1 MNRTAAYRR
10 DPSHPGR
17 RVAMAVVVALTVGA
31 LLCACSQPSSPSGD
45 PATPANASIPTPM
58 ATSIQTVDGTWS
70 SIPMGH
76 LDQPLNTFWQ
86 LFFLP
91 SGSSTWSNQVEATA
105 VATNGGIV
113 LASDNGHSLLAGIRP
128 SNLLT
133 YSPLIDTSDAGA
145 TWSNGLLTEALTAH
159 PNALAVNANGQGLA
173 LVNGPSGTRV
183 LSSDNLSTWRT
194 LVSEPT
200 LAASIP
206 GRDCGLASI
215 DALAYSSGEA
225 VVGAQCGRSGVVGI
239 FTDGLGGWRRIGP
252 VLPSSLRGTGVQVL
266 SLDATDTGLS
276 ALLGVSG
283 PAGTSLVGASTA
295 NGGVNWALSPAFRLK
310 ASEQVASFGPAP
322 NSGFF
327 VLSSGPSGDNLEVL
341 DGPNSTWAAL
351 PPPPTG
357 TATVAFGSDPAV
369 DALVVDQ
376 TVMTVWTLST
386 GSPSGWVKGQVINV
400 PTEFGSSG

>member
-1 MNRTAAYRR
+1 MNRTAVYRR
-10 DPSHPGR
+10 NPSHPGG
-17 RVAMAVVVALTVGA
+17 RVAIALAMLTVGA
-31 LLCACSQPSSPSGD
+31 LLCACSSPSGD
-45 PATPANASIPTPM
+45 ATTTPNASIPTPM
-58 ATSIQTVDGTWS
+58 ATSIETVDGTWS

-113 LASDNGHSLLAGIRP
+113 LASDDGHSLLAGIRP

-145 TWSNGLLTEALTAH
+145 TWSNGLLTEALTPH
-159 PNALAVNANGQGLA
+159 PNALAVNANSQALA
-173 LVNGPSGTRV
+173 LVSGPSGPRV

-206 GRDCGLASI
+206 GRDCGLTSI
-215 DALAYSSGEA
+215 GALAYSSGDP
-225 VVGAQCGRSGVVGI
+225 VVGAQCSRPGVVGI
-239 FTDGLGGWRRIGP
+239 FADGLGGWRGIGP

-283 PAGTSLVGASTA
+283 PAGTSLVEASTA

-322 NSGFF
+322 DAGFF

-341 DGPNSTWAAL
+341 DGANSTWAAL

-357 TATVAFGSDPAV
+357 TATVAFTAAPTV

-376 TVMTVWTLST
+376 TVMTVWSLST

-400 PTEFGSSG
+400 SIEFGSSG

>member
-1 MNRTAAYRR
+1 MNRTAVYRR
-10 DPSHPGR
+10 EPSNLGG
-17 RVAMAVVVALTVGA
+17 RVAMAVAALTLGA
-31 LLCACSQPSSPSGD
+31 LLCACSHSSSPSGD
-45 PATPANASIPTPM
+45 AATTAIAPIPTPM
-58 ATSIQTVDGTWS
+58 ATSIETADGTWS

-113 LASDNGHSLLAGIRP
+113 LASDGHSLLAGIRP

-133 YSPLIDTSDAGA
+133 YSPLIDTSDAGN

-173 LVNGPSGTRV
+173 LVNGPGSIRV

-215 DALAYSSGEA
+215 DALAYSSGEP
-225 VVGAQCGRSGVVGI
+225 VVGAQCSRPGVVGI
-239 FTDGLGGWRRIGP
+239 FADDPGGWRLVGP
-252 VLPSSLRGTGVQVL
+252 LLPSSRRGAGVEVL

-276 ALLGVSG
+276 ALLGVSD
-283 PAGTSLVGASTA
+283 PSGTSLVGATTA

-322 NSGFF
+322 DAGFF

-357 TATVAFGSDPAV
+357 TATVAFGPAPTV

-386 GSPSGWVKGQVINV
+386 GSSSGWVKGQVVNV
-400 PTEFGSSG
+400 PIQFGSSS